1 MKRVHSSWFVLR
13 RVVKGAGHWDVEIL
27 RFTHHCPSYYSL
39 PQWSHGQP
47 LHLSCSFLGSP
58 TNQGHCSLLQ
68 GLSSVYPWGIVGI
81 CILEIFSQHTTF
93 HISCYFRPP
102 PSLGDPLGLEG
113 LILWPLYILFF
124 SLLISCFFLCSF
136 LYQFSFPFQPGS
148 CLRQIA

>member
-1 MKRVHSSWFVLR
+1 MKRVHSSWFVLK

-27 RFTHHCPSYYSL
+27 RFTHHCPSYYSS

-58 TNQGHCSLLQ
+58 TNQGHGSLLQ

-93 HISCYFRPP
+93 HISVI
-102 PSLGDPLGLEG
+102 LGHHQAWET
-113 LILWPLYILFF
+113 LWAWKVLYSDLC
-124 SLLISCFFLCSF
+124 ISCFFLCSF
-136 LYQFSFPFQPGS
+136 IVFFSAHFFISFHSLFSQDPVWGK
-148 CLRQIA
+148 